1 MSSVRH
7 SCPYPKL
14 LLKFCTPVPQYP
26 GYYDTR
32 TPNRFKFKFCKTSV
46 PVPET
51 CVSSVRL
58 APYPG
63 YGYTFATI
71 SGEPVPIWVLPGM
84 LRILT
89 SCLVSHTPKTKKKVH
104 LFMFFSFL
112 SETAVLATAVLQI
125 SVGLFLVVSFV
136 SGTLQYVTC
145 FFCMYKYY
153 KVNTRQL

>member
-89 SCLVSHTPKTKKKVH
+89 SCLVSHTPKVH

-112 SETAVLATAVLQI
+112 SETAVLAAAVVLHN
-125 SVGLFLVVSFV
+125 STRLFYSAVFR
-136 SGTLQYVTC
+136 GTHQCVTC
-145 FFCMYKYY
+145 SCMH
-153 KVNTRQL
+153 VSS